1 MKQFLFFL
9 AVFFAVSCTVKNPNK
24 FDLNDI
30 QRKNPEIS
38 VLQSGNNA
46 KNIQLIV
53 PSNLKYTA
61 ELYET
66 SENKS
71 LSKLENI
78 NLNESLSIPRQSI
91 CTVVII
97 P

>member
-1 MKQFLFFL
+1 MKPVLL
-9 AVFFAVSCTVKNPNK
+9 LLVKIFAVLCTVKNPAN
-24 FDLNDI
+24 FDLKSI
-30 QRKNPEIS
+30 QVKNPEIS

-53 PSNLKYTA
+53 PSNSKYTA